1 MNIESLI
8 FYGIPIYLIFMGVLV
23 VLTTKNL
30 FKMLLGLSLMDS
42 GINVLI
48 VALGYVKGGTTPIF
62 SEYPKIYEK
71 VVDPV
76 PPALVLTAIVIGLAF
91 LGLGLSIVIRIKEK
105 YGTVNVEKL
114 KELKW

>member
-8 FYGIPIYLIFMGVLV
+8 FYGVPIYLIVMGILV
-23 VLTTKNL
+23 ILTTKNL
-30 FKMLLGLSLMDS
+30 FKMLLGLSIMDS
-42 GINVLI
+42 GINILI
-48 VALGYVKGGTTPIF
+48 VALGYIKGATAPIY
-62 SEYPKIYEK
+62 SRYPEVFEK

-76 PPALVLTAIVIGLAF
+76 PQALVLTAIVIGIAF
-91 LGLGLSIVIRIKEK
+91 LGLGLALVIRIKEK